1 MTELPTADIRLTRL
15 LTRLLTAAEASFA
28 AGDVETAR
36 ATAEEVRAVDPT
48 NERASRLLRRLD
60 EPQQAP
66 VGQRA
71 LMTLLFSD
79 LVGSTMMSEQVEP
92 EQLRDLFAL
101 YRATSG
107 EAVERYGGVVMQYM
121 GDGIL
126 AGFGFPEA
134 HEDDARRAV
143 LAGLDL
149 VAAMGSMQ
157 ADLARHLGV
166 APQVRVGLHTGRVL
180 VTDITRDRS
189 VLERD
194 SIVGVAPNLAAR
206 IQGAAAPGQVVIS
219 DVTQHLVESDFF
231 VQSLGERELKGIS
244 RPVEVFAVER
254 PRHAGAR
261 FHAERYRRVSL
272 VGRDEQRATLVA
284 AWNAVQAGDRVHV
297 GQHVPGRR
305 RAGHRQDTAR
315 GGCREQRRVHR
326 GARARGGLPAVLLQ
340 RRAVAHQ
347 RRCWR
352 ASLAASGDTG
362 DRLQLL
368 VDHLTSLGI
377 DPARSIALPQSSDR
391 RLRGSALPG
400 ARTRP
405 ERGAGRDADPVRRVD
420 GRTRRADTQIVRGGG
435 PALGG
440 PIHVGAARQARS
452 AAPARGADGGDDTL
466 QLGDQLEGRGSRAP
480 PEPPQRRGC
489 SRPGRHLDTRP
500 DRWPP
505 RSAPPSS
512 SGPKASRCSS
522 RS

>member
-101 YRATSG
+101 YRATSR

-157 ADLARHLGV
+157 ADLARRLGV

-206 IQGAAAPGQVVIS
+206 IQGAAAPDQVVIS

-284 AWNAVQAGDRVHV
+284 AWNAVQAGTESTSGSTFLVV
-297 GQHVPGRR
+297 GEPGIGKTRLV
-305 RAGHRQDTAR
+305 ADVVNSVEST
-315 GGCREQRRVHR
+315 
-326 GARARGGLPAVLLQ
+326 GGLVLGAGCLPYYSNVALWPITQ
-340 RRAVAHQ
+340 MLEGIAGGKRRH
-347 RRCWR
+347 
-352 ASLAASGDTG
+352 
-362 DRLQLL
+362 
-368 VDHLTSLGI
+368 
-377 DPARSIALPQSSDR
+377 
-391 RLRGSALPG
+391 RGSA
-400 ARTRP
+400 AA
-405 ERGAGRDADPVRRVD
+405 AGRPPHLAGDGSSPISALPRV
-420 GRTRRADTQIVRGGG
+420 
-435 PALGG
+435 P
-440 PIHVGAARQARS
+440 
-452 AAPARGADGGDDTL
+452 
-466 QLGDQLEGRGSRAP
+466 
-480 PEPPQRRGC
+480 
-489 SRPGRHLDTRP
+489 
-500 DRWPP
+500 
-505 RSAPPSS
+505 
-512 SGPKASRCSS
+512 
-522 RS
+522 